1 MESSRGGAGRGG
13 GVPGIRGSRRRR
25 WPKMCPVTSP
35 RNQDRC
41 CDRFGALMDAGCNL
55 LGQDTK
61 LVQGPVPDATA
72 FILFRGPSKGIEH
85 AFEGSGGHRRAA
97 AKARLQKPATSV
109 VTVTIRVQANEQ
121 GNQAIVPK
129 DLQTLNILAARV
141 DAHGGK
147 TVRHLSTPEADPYRL
162 RPSRR

>member
-1 MESSRGGAGRGG
+1 
-13 GVPGIRGSRRRR
+13 
-25 WPKMCPVTSP
+25 
-35 RNQDRC
+35 
-41 CDRFGALMDAGCNL
+41 MDAVCHL

-85 AFEGSGGHRRAA
+85 AANGTGGHRRAA
-97 AKARLQKPATSV
+97 AKARLQKPATLV
-109 VTVTIRVQANEQ
+109 VTVTIRLQANEK

-141 DAHGGK
+141 DAHTGEK
-147 TVRHLSTPEADPYRL
+147 L
-162 RPSRR
+162 

>member
-1 MESSRGGAGRGG
+1 
-13 GVPGIRGSRRRR
+13 
-25 WPKMCPVTSP
+25 
-35 RNQDRC
+35 
-41 CDRFGALMDAGCNL
+41 MDAVRHL

-61 LVQGPVPDATA
+61 LVQGPVPHMTA
-72 FILFRGPSKGIEH
+72 FILFRSPPKGIEH
-85 AFEGSGGHRRAA
+85 AVKGSGGHRRAA

-147 TVRHLSTPEADPYRL
+147 TVRHLSTPEADLTDL
-162 RPSRR
+162 RHSRR